1 MIYLARAS
9 GTVPVLPPFT
19 SHIEGE
25 KPPLPFSR
33 VFDVPRM
40 SRALDTPLLDWAEVK
55 DLDRAW
61 AAEAQDTLGCWNIW
75 QVQSVHA
82 DGPRGSYTSVLLG
95 LGMWFWILHDPLWV
109 R

>member
-40 SRALDTPLLDWAEVK
+40 SRAINTPLLDWAQVK
-55 DLDRAW
+55 DLGRAVSEEGLD
-61 AAEAQDTLGCWNIW
+61 AVGCWNIW
-75 QVQSVHA
+75 EAQSVYA
-82 DGPRGSYTSVLLG
+82 DGPRGSYTPILLG
-95 LGMWFWILHDPLWV
+95 LGTSYLVSLHA
-109 R
+109 